1 MQIDR
6 EIIPADLAG
15 AARRVCEVASGKVRG
30 LYESWDPSTGA
41 PVYTVAGRYTQR
53 GWTEWTEGFQYG
65 CALLAFDGL
74 TFDGRGDA
82 DLLDLG
88 RRQTMERMA
97 PHLSHVGVHDHGFN
111 TMSTYGNLLRLGLEG
126 RWQAGEGE
134 LATCRL
140 AIRVSGAVQAARWTA
155 LPDGLG
161 YVYSFNG
168 PHSLFIDTIR
178 SMRVLAAAH
187 DLGHVLMG
195 ERDRR
200 ISLLGRALQHAEI
213 TARHNVYYGCG
224 RDAYDVAGRVAH
236 ESIFN
241 TNDGTYRCP
250 STQQGY
256 SPFSTWTRG
265 LAWAVLGY
273 PELVEMLSWCD
284 AGEVVELAVPS
295 MATVQEARERL
306 LQVARVTADFLI
318 DNTASDGIPYWDT
331 GAPGLAELG
340 DWRSRPAEPDNPAE
354 PVDSSAAAIGAQGLL
369 RLGAAL
375 AGSDDQAAAR
385 YTQAGL
391 TMARTLFA
399 APYLAEDPSHQGLLL
414 HTVYHRPNGWDHV
427 PAGSAVPSGEA
438 CMWGDYHLLELA
450 VLVQRL
456 AGGGRLRWLATR
468 ASAADCG
475 AAA

>member
-1 MQIDR
+1 MHVDVNVSV
-6 EIIPADLAG
+6 ADVA
-15 AARRVCEVASGKVRG
+15 AEARRVFEIAAGKVRDVDRT
-30 LYESWDPSTGA
+30 WDRSRGA

-65 CALLAFDGL
+65 CALL
-74 TFDGRGDA
+74 TFDGGGDEE
-82 DLLDLG
+82 LLDLG

-111 TMSTYGNLLRLGLEG
+111 TMSTYGNLLRLAQEG
-126 RWQAGEGE
+126 RWRASDGEAE
-134 LATCRL
+134 TCRL
-140 AIRVSGAVQAARWTA
+140 AIRVSGAVQASRWTA
-155 LPDGLG
+155 LPGGLG

-178 SMRVLAAAH
+178 SLRVLAAAH

-200 ISLLGRALQHAEI
+200 ISLLGRALRHAET
-213 TARHNVYYGCG
+213 TARYNVYFGEG

-241 TNDGTYRCP
+241 TNDGSYRCP

-273 PELVEMLSWCD
+273 AELVELLAWCD
-284 AGEVVELAVPS
+284 PDEIAELGVPS
-295 MATVQEARERL
+295 LPSAPAARERL
-306 LQVARVTADFLI
+306 LQVARATADFMI
-318 DNTASDGIPYWDT
+318 ANTASDGIPYWDT
-331 GAPGLAELG
+331 GAPGLALLG
-340 DWRSRPAEPDNPAE
+340 DWRSRPAEPDNRAE
-354 PVDSSAAAIGAQGLL
+354 PVDASAAAIAAQGLL

-375 AGSDDQAAAR
+375 AGSDEQAARR
-385 YTQAGL
+385 YLQAGL
-391 TMARTLFA
+391 TAARTLFGPA
-399 APYLAEDPSHQGLLL
+399 YLAEDANHQGLLL

-427 PAGSAVPSGEA
+427 PAGGAVPGGEA

-456 AGGGRLRWLATR
+456 SRGGRLTWMAPR
-468 ASAADCG
+468 ASAGDG
-475 AAA
+475 

>member
-1 MQIDR
+1 MHVDVNVSV
-6 EIIPADLAG
+6 ADVA
-15 AARRVCEVASGKVRG
+15 AEARRVFEIAAGKVRG
-30 LYESWDPSTGA
+30 VDRTWDRSRGA

-65 CALLAFDGL
+65 CALL
-74 TFDGRGDA
+74 TFDGGGDEE
-82 DLLDLG
+82 LLDLG

-111 TMSTYGNLLRLGLEG
+111 TMSTYGNLLRLAQEG
-126 RWQAGEGE
+126 RWRASDGEAE
-134 LATCRL
+134 TCRL
-140 AIRVSGAVQAARWTA
+140 AIRVSGAVQASRWTA
-155 LPDGLG
+155 LPGGLG

-178 SMRVLAAAH
+178 SLRVLAAAH

-200 ISLLGRALQHAEI
+200 ISLLGRALRHAET
-213 TARHNVYYGCG
+213 TARYNVYFGEG

-241 TNDGTYRCP
+241 TNDGSYRCP

-273 PELVEMLSWCD
+273 AELVELLAWCD
-284 AGEVVELAVPS
+284 PDEIAELGVPS
-295 MATVQEARERL
+295 LPSAPAARERL
-306 LQVARVTADFLI
+306 LQVARATADFMI
-318 DNTASDGIPYWDT
+318 ANTASDGIPYWDT
-331 GAPGLAELG
+331 GAPGLALLG
-340 DWRSRPAEPDNPAE
+340 DWRSRPAEPDNRAE
-354 PVDSSAAAIGAQGLL
+354 PVDASAAAIAAQGLL

-375 AGSDDQAAAR
+375 AGSDEQAARR
-385 YTQAGL
+385 YLQAGL
-391 TMARTLFA
+391 TAARTLFGPA
-399 APYLAEDPSHQGLLL
+399 YLAEDANHQGLLL

-427 PAGSAVPSGEA
+427 PAGGAVPGGEA

-456 AGGGRLRWLATR
+456 SRGGRLTWMAPR
-468 ASAADCG
+468 ASAGDG
-475 AAA
+475 